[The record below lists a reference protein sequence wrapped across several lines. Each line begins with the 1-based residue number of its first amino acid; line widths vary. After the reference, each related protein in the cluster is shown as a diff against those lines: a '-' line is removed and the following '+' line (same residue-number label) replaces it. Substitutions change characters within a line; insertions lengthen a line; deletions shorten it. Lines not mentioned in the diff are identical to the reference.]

1 MTDLVA
7 EASSRCLESSCRF
20 CHGFKCGGLLTS
32 WHLPRLG
39 ARTAR
44 DPPADAA
51 ADELE
56 MLEFTARP
64 RQANSHFACQV
75 ALTGALDG
83 LAVGLPVSQH

>member
-1 MTDLVA
+1 MRRPADILALAT
-7 EASSRCLESSCRF
+7 SRCADRTRASCER
-20 CHGFKCGGLLTS
+20 G
-32 WHLPRLG
+32 
-39 ARTAR
+39 
-44 DPPADAA
+44 

-56 MLEFTARP
+56 MLEFTAWP